1 MRLARFCR
9 AKIRAGCCPGFR
21 GSGWIFRVF
30 LESSCIRCLSLSTFF
45 ECCIS
50 IYFFEINDV
59 INDVSS
65 IWTGTEHN
73 ISYAYLSHVKPMEC
87 QPNDP

>member
-1 MRLARFCR
+1 MFAEGIVLCGDDEDDMTEYLETWRR
-9 AKIRAGCCPGFR
+9 ALEDIWIR
-21 GSGWIFRVF
+21 
-30 LESSCIRCLSLSTFF
+30 
-45 ECCIS
+45 
-50 IYFFEINDV
+50 
-59 INDVSS
+59 SS